1 MRRDS
6 VNVRPKKV
14 NCRRL
19 IGRISRSTHLSR
31 IESAAVVLMLAA
43 LHTRRERSQVST
55 EAGYVSCQHWSRT
68 VLEVCNSV
76 EAHANIVMVD
86 FAA

>member
-1 MRRDS
+1 
-6 VNVRPKKV
+6 
-14 NCRRL
+14 
-19 IGRISRSTHLSR
+19 
-31 IESAAVVLMLAA
+31 MLVA

-55 EAGYVSCQHWSRT
+55 EAGYVSCQDWSRT

-76 EAHANIVMVD
+76 EAHANIELVD